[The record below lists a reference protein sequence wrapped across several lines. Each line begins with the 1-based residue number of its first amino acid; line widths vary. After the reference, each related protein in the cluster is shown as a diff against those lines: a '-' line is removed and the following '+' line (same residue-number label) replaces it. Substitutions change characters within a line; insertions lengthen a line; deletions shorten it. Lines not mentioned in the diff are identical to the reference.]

1 MSNKNIIPTGFN
13 VLDEALYGGFHN
25 GSLNIIAARPGMG
38 KTTFAM
44 QCAAGMSKNSDK
56 KIYIMSLEM
65 SAEQVKRKFSDISKI
80 ERIIV
85 DDSAPIT
92 LSQMRKK
99 LMGIPNVAA
108 VIVDYIQLIT
118 ANGSVKGDF
127 ANLTEDAQELKQ
139 LAKDLDVPIICTSQL
154 SRQVDEREDYRP
166 LLPDIESLRQNVDV
180 ILSLYREGYYDRT
193 AADSTAEIAI
203 LKNNYGDC
211 NVLSL
216 YWDNY
221 SPKFSESR
229 LY

>member
-13 VLDEALYGGFHN
+13 ALDEALYGGFHN

-92 LSQMRKK
+92 FSQIRKK
-99 LMGIPNVAA
+99 LMGIPDIAA
-108 VIVDYIQLIT
+108 VIIDYIQLIT
-118 ANGSVKGDF
+118 AISSLKGAF
-127 ANLTEDAQELKQ
+127 ANLTEEAQELKR

-154 SRQVDEREDYRP
+154 SRQVDEREDHRP
-166 LLPDIESLRQNVDV
+166 LLTDIEPLRQNADV
-180 ILSLYREGYYDRT
+180 ILSLYRKGYYDRT
-193 AADSTAEIAI
+193 ADNSTTEIGI
-203 LKNNYGDC
+203 LKNSYGEC
-211 NVLSL
+211 IILPIN
-216 YWDNY
+216 WNQQ
-221 SPKFSESR
+221 
-229 LY
+229 